1 MNDKK
6 ILIVDDDPFF
16 LTMLSHAIQKL
27 CGFNGEIKEVGNGTD
42 AIKEAGSCFY
52 NLCFLDV
59 NLPDING
66 LDVMKRIKSLS
77 PETQVA
83 IMTASYLTEE
93 IKNTIKA
100 SASLFIEKP
109 PNLKQVN
116 SFVKEACC

>member
-16 LTMLSHAIQKL
+16 LSSLSHAIQKL
-27 CGFNGEIKEVGNGTD
+27 SGFDGEIKEVGNGAD

-52 NLCFLDV
+52 ILCFLDV

-66 LDVMKRIKSLS
+66 LDVMKRINALS
-77 PETQVA
+77 PKTKVA

-93 IKNTIKA
+93 IKKTIKET
-100 SASLFIEKP
+100 ASLFIEKP
-109 PNLKQVN
+109 PDLNQVN
-116 SFVKEACC
+116 AFVKEVCC

>member
-16 LTMLSHAIQKL
+16 LSSLSHAIQKL
-27 CGFNGEIKEVGNGTD
+27 SGFEGEIKEVGNGAD

-66 LDVMKRIKSLS
+66 LDVMKRINAIS
-77 PETQVA
+77 PKTKVA

-93 IKNTIKA
+93 IKKTIKET
-100 SASLFIEKP
+100 ASLFIEKP
-109 PNLKQVN
+109 PDLNQVN
-116 SFVKEACC
+116 SFVKEVCC